1 MDRDKMMICTRK
13 DLKNLLKENGVPV
26 TADNKIT
33 LMFLAVENNL
43 ISKDDIFKGKFRG
56 MRPVGRGVGR
66 PRKEKKEKKEKI
78 KNTPIESIE
87 PKYER
92 LGFIRNNPLGLRI
105 THVETGEVIEYK
117 STYEATKKTGRSWYY
132 YKNRDG
138 GEYDGYKYEIIDLK
152 NPSSEALNDN
162 KDNKVVKVKKPVGRP
177 RKESR

>member
-13 DLKNLLKENGVPV
+13 DLKNLLKENGVLV

-66 PRKEKKEKKEKI
+66 PRKEKKEKI
-78 KNTPIESIE
+78 KNTPIE

-92 LGFIRNNPLGLRI
+92 LGLIRNNPLGLRI

-138 GEYDGYKYEIIDLK
+138 GEYDEYKYEI
-152 NPSSEALNDN
+152 LNDD
-162 KDNKVVKVKKPVGRP
+162 KDNKVVKVKNPVGRP
-177 RKESR
+177 RKGSI

>member
-66 PRKEKKEKKEKI
+66 PRKEKKEKI
-78 KNTPIESIE
+78 KNTPIE

-92 LGFIRNNPLGLRI
+92 LGLIRNNPLG
-105 THVETGEVIEYK
+105 
-117 STYEATKKTGRSWYY
+117 
-132 YKNRDG
+132 
-138 GEYDGYKYEIIDLK
+138 
-152 NPSSEALNDN
+152 
-162 KDNKVVKVKKPVGRP
+162 
-177 RKESR
+177 

>member
-66 PRKEKKEKKEKI
+66 PRKEKKEKI
-78 KNTPIESIE
+78 KNTPIE

-92 LGFIRNNPLGLRI
+92 LGLIRNNPLGLRI
-105 THVETGEVIEYK
+105 THVETGDVIEYK

-138 GEYDGYKYEIIDLK
+138 GEYDGYKYEI
-152 NPSSEALNDN
+152 LNDD
-162 KDNKVVKVKKPVGRP
+162 KDNKVLKVKNPVGRP
-177 RKESR
+177 RKESI

>member
-13 DLKNLLKENGVPV
+13 DLKNLLKENGVLV

-66 PRKEKKEKKEKI
+66 PRKEKKEKI
-78 KNTPIESIE
+78 KNTPIE

-92 LGFIRNNPLGLRI
+92 LGLIRNNPLGLRI
-105 THVETGEVIEYK
+105 THIETGEVIEYK

-138 GEYDGYKYEIIDLK
+138 GEYDGYKYEI
-152 NPSSEALNDN
+152 LNDD
-162 KDNKVVKVKKPVGRP
+162 KDNKVVKVKNPVGRP
-177 RKESR
+177 RKESI

>member
-13 DLKNLLKENGVPV
+13 DLKNLLKENGVLV

-66 PRKEKKEKKEKI
+66 PRKEKKEKI
-78 KNTPIESIE
+78 KNTPIE

-92 LGFIRNNPLGLRI
+92 LGLIRNNPLGLRI

-138 GEYDGYKYEIIDLK
+138 GEYDGYKYEI
-152 NPSSEALNDN
+152 LNDD
-162 KDNKVVKVKKPVGRP
+162 KDNKVVKVKNPSG
-177 RKESR
+177 

>member
-78 KNTPIESIE
+78 KNTPIE

-92 LGFIRNNPLGLRI
+92 LGLIRNNPLGLRI

-138 GEYDGYKYEIIDLK
+138 GEYDGYKYEI
-152 NPSSEALNDN
+152 LNDD
-162 KDNKVVKVKKPVGRP
+162 KDNKVVKVKNPVGRP
-177 RKESR
+177 RKENI

>member
-66 PRKEKKEKKEKI
+66 PRKEKKEKI
-78 KNTPIESIE
+78 KNTPIE

-92 LGFIRNNPLGLRI
+92 LGLIRNNPLGLRI

-138 GEYDGYKYEIIDLK
+138 GEYDGYKYEI
-152 NPSSEALNDN
+152 LNDD
-162 KDNKVVKVKKPVGRP
+162 KDNKVVKVKNPVGRP
-177 RKESR
+177 RKESI

>member
-66 PRKEKKEKKEKI
+66 PRKEKKEKI
-78 KNTPIESIE
+78 KNIPIE

-92 LGFIRNNPLGLRI
+92 LGFIRNNPLGLRM

-138 GEYDGYKYEIIDLK
+138 GEYDGYKYEI
-152 NPSSEALNDN
+152 LNDD
-162 KDNKVVKVKKPVGRP
+162 KDNKVVKVKNPVGRP
-177 RKESR
+177 RKESI

>member
-13 DLKNLLKENGVPV
+13 DLKNLLKENGVLV

-66 PRKEKKEKKEKI
+66 PRKEKKEKI
-78 KNTPIESIE
+78 KNTPIE

-92 LGFIRNNPLGLRI
+92 LGLIRNNPLGLRI

-138 GEYDGYKYEIIDLK
+138 GEYGGYKYEI
-152 NPSSEALNDN
+152 LNDD
-162 KDNKVVKVKKPVGRP
+162 KDNKVVKVKNPVGRP
-177 RKESR
+177 RKESI

>member
-56 MRPVGRGVGR
+56 MRPAGRGVGR
-66 PRKEKKEKKEKI
+66 PRKEKKEKI
-78 KNTPIESIE
+78 KNTPIE

-92 LGFIRNNPLGLRI
+92 LGLIRNNPLGLRI

-138 GEYDGYKYEIIDLK
+138 GEYDGYKYEI
-152 NPSSEALNDN
+152 LNDD
-162 KDNKVVKVKKPVGRP
+162 KDNKVVKVKNPVGRP
-177 RKESR
+177 RKESI

>member
-1 MDRDKMMICTRK
+1 MDRDKMLICTRK
-13 DLKNLLKENGVPV
+13 DLKNLLKENGVLV

-56 MRPVGRGVGR
+56 MRPVGRDVGR
-66 PRKEKKEKKEKI
+66 PRKEKKEKI
-78 KNTPIESIE
+78 KNTPIE

-92 LGFIRNNPLGLRI
+92 LGLIRNNPLGLRI

-138 GEYDGYKYEIIDLK
+138 GEYDGYKYEI
-152 NPSSEALNDN
+152 LNDD
-162 KDNKVVKVKKPVGRP
+162 KDNKVVKVKNPVGRP
-177 RKESR
+177 RKESI

>member
-13 DLKNLLKENGVPV
+13 DLKNLLKENGVLV

-66 PRKEKKEKKEKI
+66 PRKEKKEKI
-78 KNTPIESIE
+78 KNTPIE

-92 LGFIRNNPLGLRI
+92 LGLIRNNPLGLRI

-138 GEYDGYKYEIIDLK
+138 GEYDGYKYEI
-152 NPSSEALNDN
+152 LNDD
-162 KDNKVVKVKKPVGRP
+162 KDNKVVKVKNPVGRP
-177 RKESR
+177 RKESI

>member
-1 MDRDKMMICTRK
+1 MDRDKMIICTRK

-66 PRKEKKEKKEKI
+66 PRKEKKEKI
-78 KNTPIESIE
+78 KNTPIE

-92 LGFIRNNPLGLRI
+92 LGLIRNNPLGLRI

-138 GEYDGYKYEIIDLK
+138 GEYDGYKYEI
-152 NPSSEALNDN
+152 LNDD
-162 KDNKVVKVKKPVGRP
+162 KDNKVVKVKNPVGRP
-177 RKESR
+177 RKESI